1 MKLEEGVN
9 KLVEELEQLKI
20 KNRVL
25 EILFEEVLE
34 CIVIV
39 DTNGLVRMMNRSYA
53 EFLGIK
59 PEDAI
64 GKHVTEV
71 IENTRL
77 HIVTKTGKEE
87 MGEIQRINGHDA
99 VTTRIP
105 IIENNKIQVQ

>member
-59 PEDAI
+59 PERCS
-64 GKHVTEV
+64 GKTCDRSYRKYSITHS
-71 IENTRL
+71 N
-77 HIVTKTGKEE
+77 K
-87 MGEIQRINGHDA
+87 NG
-99 VTTRIP
+99 
-105 IIENNKIQVQ
+105 